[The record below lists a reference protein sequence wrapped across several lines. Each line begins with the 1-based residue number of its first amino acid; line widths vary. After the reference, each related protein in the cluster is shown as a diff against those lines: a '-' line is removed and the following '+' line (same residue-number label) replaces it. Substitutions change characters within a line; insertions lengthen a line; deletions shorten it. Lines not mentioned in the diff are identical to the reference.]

1 MVEGTVGS
9 TPVAAPE
16 PGKDVQDLSAR
27 CRELERQLAEQ
38 GRLLEEA
45 RAALLGS
52 AQELSATGIRSAD
65 PLPDQDPHGHA
76 AQEPGLEMVRRLR
89 QQLAEELR
97 QAATA
102 GCSTLVLEYQPVIS
116 LANNNIEGV
125 EALLRW
131 DHPVRGRLA
140 PDAILPLAEEAE
152 LLPEITAW
160 VLRTAVGQLA
170 GWQQQGLAGE
180 DFTMRV
186 NLAPSQLQSL
196 QFADDVRSLAAST
209 GVRPQQ
215 LILELTEKAIVT
227 GNDLDRYSLAAL
239 RNLGIGLEIDDF
251 GTGYS
256 SISYLQ
262 NLPVDKVKVDRSL
275 ISGLG
280 GDGKQAEFVAA
291 VLQLIRA
298 CGLDAVWEGVET
310 AEQSAELRRL
320 GCTSAQGFFFARP
333 QPAEAIEALLR
344 RGSAWR
350 DQ

>member
-1 MVEGTVGS
+1 MVERSVGS
-9 TPVAAPE
+9 GRSPVPLPAKTAP
-16 PGKDVQDLSAR
+16 DLASR
-27 CRELERQLAEQ
+27 CRDLERQLEEQ
-38 GRLLEEA
+38 ARLLSEA
-45 RAALLGS
+45 QAALLGS
-52 AQELSATGIRSAD
+52 ANGLPRPATPAD
-65 PLPDQDPHGHA
+65 SLPTDDAPGREVL
-76 AQEPGLEMVRRLR
+76 EPGLEMVRRLR

-97 QAATA
+97 RAASA
-102 GCSTLVLEYQPVIS
+102 GRSTLVLEYQPVIS
-116 LANNNIEGV
+116 LANNSIEGV

-140 PDAILPLAEEAE
+140 PDAILPLAEEAG
-152 LLPEITAW
+152 LLPQVTAW

-170 GWQQQGLAGE
+170 EWQQQGLAGG

-196 QFADDVRSLAAST
+196 QFADDVRSLASST

-239 RNLGIGLEIDDF
+239 RKLGIGLEIDDF

-280 GDGKQAEFVAA
+280 TDGKQAEFVGA

-310 AEQSAELRRL
+310 AEQAAELRRL

-333 QPAEAIEALLR
+333 QTAEAIEALLR
-344 RGSAWR
+344 R
-350 DQ
+350 

>member
-1 MVEGTVGS
+1 MTAGS
-9 TPVAAPE
+9 SGNALEAGPPT
-16 PGKDVQDLSAR
+16 DLAAR
-27 CRELERQLAEQ
+27 CRELERQLDEQ
-38 GRLLEEA
+38 TRLLDEA

-52 AQELSATGIRSAD
+52 ANDLPEAVAPASETPQE
-65 PLPDQDPHGHA
+65 DPHAGEEL
-76 AQEPGLEMVRRLR
+76 EPGLLMVRRLR
-89 QQLAEELR
+89 QQLAAELR
-97 QAATA
+97 QAAVDGT
-102 GCSTLVLEYQPVIS
+102 SLVLEYQPVIT
-116 LANNNIEGV
+116 LAGNRIEGV

-140 PDAILPLAEEAE
+140 PDVILPLAEEAG
-152 LLPEITAW
+152 LLPEVTAW
-160 VLRTAVGQLA
+160 VLRTAVGQLSA
-170 GWQQQGLAGE
+170 WQQQGLAGAE
-180 DFTMRV
+180 FTMRV

-196 QFADDVRSLAAST
+196 QFADDVQAATSAA

-262 NLPVDKVKVDRSL
+262 SLPVDKVKVDRSL

-280 GDGKQAEFVAA
+280 TDGKQAGFVAA

-298 CGLDAVWEGVET
+298 CDLDAVWEGVET
-310 AEQSAELRRL
+310 AEQAAELRRL
-320 GCTSAQGFFFARP
+320 GCTSAQGFFFGRP
-333 QPAEAIEALLR
+333 QAPTAIEAVLR
-344 RGSAWR
+344 RGSAES
-350 DQ
+350 DT